1 MIREFQKEDRD
12 AIDAIIQR
20 IDNFSKEEKI
30 IALELV
36 DDKVLNGNK
45 SHYTIYVYIKD
56 LKLIGYYCIGL
67 RPLTDGV
74 YDIYWIVTDPEF
86 RKEGAGKSLL
96 EHAENFVKE
105 RNGRW
110 LLAETS
116 STDNYVATQKFYLRN
131 KYSIVS
137 EIKDFYKLND
147 DLMVFGKY
155 ITT

>member
-1 MIREFQKEDRD
+1 MIRDFQKEDRD
-12 AIDAIIQR
+12 SIESMIQR
-20 IDNFSKEEKI
+20 IDNFTQEEKL
-30 IALELV
+30 IALELI
-36 DDKVLNGNK
+36 DDKVLNGEK

-105 RNGRW
+105 RDGRDIVNRQICRHPKI
-110 LLAETS
+110 LLKKQILDS
-116 STDNYVATQKFYLRN
+116 LRD
-131 KYSIVS
+131 KG
-137 EIKDFYKLND
+137 FL
-147 DLMVFGKY
+147 
-155 ITT
+155 